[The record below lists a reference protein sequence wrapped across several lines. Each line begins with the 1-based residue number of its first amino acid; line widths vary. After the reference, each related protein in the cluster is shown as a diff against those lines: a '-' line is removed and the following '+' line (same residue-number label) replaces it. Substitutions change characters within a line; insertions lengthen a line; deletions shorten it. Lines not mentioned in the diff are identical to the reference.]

1 MCGFGVD
8 FIGTVSGEKAYRRIT
23 DIGTV
28 IEVGSVTLVY
38 KSGDSNRECIYRLRK
53 AVAKYGL

>member
-1 MCGFGVD
+1 MFGKD
-8 FIGTVSGEKAYRRIT
+8 YIGKVGGRECFKVLT

-28 IEVGSVTLVY
+28 IEVGSITLVY